1 MRPTPLTTRKAG
13 AALAALMLSATLA
26 ACQPQTSAAG
36 AATPTS
42 VPAPTDQTS
51 TAAGESTDGSTGG
64 ATASTTGASA
74 SRTSAPQGLESF
86 YSQTIDWQDC
96 SDGTSP
102 FRCGTVT
109 VPLDYEH
116 PDGRTITIALKKLP
130 ASDSNAEH
138 GSLFINPG
146 GPGGSGIQDLE
157 AQATT
162 LPEGLRTAYDVIGF
176 DPRGVGQSTPITCW
190 TDEDISQALTDTQN
204 GKTPDIG
211 PSNTASSKSLSAQE
225 KMDRGAADAARCAQ
239 HSEVPELLDHVGTR
253 NVARD
258 LDVLRATSGDATL
271 NYLGVSYG
279 THIGAVY
286 ADLFPGR
293 VGRAVLDGAMDPSQR
308 WVDGEAEVTAFKEG
322 VLHQYVEHCQANSG
336 CPLTGSTDEAIA
348 QLTAFVD
355 GLDQA
360 PLTAPDS
367 SVTVNTQEATTII
380 QHYAVEKPDW
390 DALTA
395 MLAPAMNNRD
405 GALMVAA
412 KQSTLASQLPTT
424 AEQAV
429 AGANTLFMSA
439 AVICNDYPD
448 TADTVSDWD
457 AQAAAERKTSPFFG
471 GTSHGLDAYC
481 RGWGHRAQTP
491 PQETHAE
498 GSDPILVV
506 GLTKDS
512 RTLYP
517 WAQSLT
523 DQLDNGHLLTV
534 EGYGHVTFGSN
545 ACATAAMTD
554 FLVNGTVPAEGT
566 TCDAEPQPAAD
577 GTEG

>member
-1 MRPTPLTTRKAG
+1 MKPIPLTARKAG
-13 AALAALMLSATLA
+13 AVLAALMLSTALT
-26 ACQPQTSAAG
+26 ACQPQASAASTTPPTSAP
-36 AATPTS
+36 TPTAQAS
-42 VPAPTDQTS
+42 APASDSP
-51 TAAGESTDGSTGG
+51 GGSTGSPSG
-64 ATASTTGASA
+64 SSGGSQ
-74 SRTSAPQGLESF
+74 SDVPRGLESF
-86 YSQTIDWQDC
+86 YSQSIDWQDC

-102 FRCGTVT
+102 FQCGTVT
-109 VPLDYEH
+109 VPLDYNN
-116 PDGRTITIALKKLP
+116 PGGRTITIALKKLP
-130 ASDSNAEH
+130 ASDSDAEH
-138 GSLFINPG
+138 GSLFFNPG
-146 GPGGSGIQDLE
+146 GPGVSGIRTLE
-157 AQATT
+157 TQATV
-162 LPEGLRTAYDVIGF
+162 LPEELRAGYDVVGF
-176 DPRGVGQSTPITCW
+176 DPRGIGQSTPITCW
-190 TDEDISQALTDTQN
+190 TNDEIKQHLANPSSDDAGPTDPLKGVT
-204 GKTPDIG
+204 
-211 PSNTASSKSLSAQE
+211 SKNVPAQD
-225 KMDRGAADAARCAQ
+225 KIDRGAANAARCAQ

-253 NVARD
+253 DVARD
-258 LDVLRATSGDATL
+258 LDVLRATNGNAKL
-271 NYLGVSYG
+271 NYLGTSYG
-279 THIGAVY
+279 TRIGAIY

-322 VLHQYVEHCQANSG
+322 VLHQYVEHCQTQDG

-395 MLAPAMNNRD
+395 MLAPAMNNRN
-405 GALMVAA
+405 GALMVTA

-429 AGANTLFMSA
+429 TGANTLFMSA

-471 GTSHGLDAYC
+471 GASHGLDAYC

-498 GSDPILVV
+498 GSDPILVI
-506 GLTKDS
+506 GTTGDS

-566 TCDAEPQPAAD
+566 TCAAEPRPAAG
-577 GTEG
+577 GTEN